1 MVKIII
7 GAVFEVVWVVG
18 LTHSSNVLEWIV
30 TLIAIV
36 ISFYLLITAS
46 KALPV
51 GTSYAVYVGLVL
63 RVSQLLILYFRQP
76 VVIGKIILI
85 ITLIIGVVGLKLVTP
100 EGRKVKWLG

>member
-1 MVKIII
+1 MNWLKIII

-51 GTSYAVYVGLVL
+51 GTSYAVYVGLGATGVTI
-63 RVSQLLILYFRQP
+63 VDFVFFGQP

-85 ITLIIGVVGLKLVTP
+85 ITLIIGLVGLKLVTP
-100 EGRKVKWLG
+100 EGEES

>member
-1 MVKIII
+1 MNWLKIII

-51 GTSYAVYVGLVL
+51 GTSYAVYVGLGATGVTI
-63 RVSQLLILYFRQP
+63 VDFVFFDSQSSLAKSF
-76 VVIGKIILI
+76 
-85 ITLIIGVVGLKLVTP
+85 
-100 EGRKVKWLG
+100 

>member
-1 MVKIII
+1 MNWLKIII

-51 GTSYAVYVGLVL
+51 GTSYAVYVGLGATGVTI
-63 RVSQLLILYFRQP
+63 VDFVFFGQP
-76 VVIGKIILI
+76 VVIGKII
-85 ITLIIGVVGLKLVTP
+85 
-100 EGRKVKWLG
+100 

>member
-1 MVKIII
+1 MNWLKIII

-46 KALPV
+46 KALP
-51 GTSYAVYVGLVL
+51 
-63 RVSQLLILYFRQP
+63 F
-76 VVIGKIILI
+76 
-85 ITLIIGVVGLKLVTP
+85 
-100 EGRKVKWLG
+100 